1 MDIKVNDDSPDTS
14 FGTDEP
20 AIKTNDKKTKLLV
33 SDGDIVVIGGIK
45 KNTKSD
51 TKTKT
56 PGLADQKNKAVG
68 NLFKSRNNTDTL
80 TELLIF
86 IAPKVI
92 D

>member
-1 MDIKVNDDSPDTS
+1 MSNKITNV
-14 FGTDEP
+14 
-20 AIKTNDKKTKLLV
+20 AII
-33 SDGDIVVIGGIK
+33 GAGVIGGIK

-56 PGLADQKNKAVG
+56 PGLADQKNKTLG

-92 D
+92 E